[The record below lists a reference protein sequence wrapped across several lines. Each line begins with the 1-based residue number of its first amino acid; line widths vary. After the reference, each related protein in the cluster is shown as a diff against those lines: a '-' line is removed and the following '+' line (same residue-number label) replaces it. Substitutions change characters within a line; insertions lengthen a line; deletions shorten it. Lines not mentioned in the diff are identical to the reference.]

1 MRSTVKEKHIQYY
14 GTLKTGVSSSVKKRW
29 KASEKKHQLAG
40 VFKDELMFAG
50 GWKVIPVEDMA

>member
-1 MRSTVKEKHIQYY
+1 M
-14 GTLKTGVSSSVKKRW
+14 KTGVSSSVKKRW

-50 GWKVIPVEDMA
+50 GRKVIPVEDMA